1 MEQGN
6 LYRDLLL
13 FSNLYPN
20 RTALKKKGYR
30 LTYRRLINKIDT
42 VSSYLY
48 TLGLKKGDSIFIVSE
63 YKKENL
69 ILFYASIKLGLNIK
83 EINKKEKSLIGS
95 FEKNDEIICII
106 RNKRF
111 VCNDY
116 KCIKWKKLFLFSIN
130 YYLPILNGKNEVNF
144 FNRIHNS
151 LIIGKKSNC
160 SARNYY

>member
-20 RTALKKKGYR
+20 RIALKKNGYR
-30 LTYRRLINKIDT
+30 LTYRKLINRIDT

-48 TLGLKKGDSIFIVSE
+48 TVGLKKGDLIFIVSE

-69 ILFYASIKLGLNIK
+69 ILFYASIKLGLDIK
-83 EINKKEKSLIGS
+83 EIDRKEKSLIGS

-111 VCNDY
+111 VCNDHKY
-116 KCIKWKKLFLFSIN
+116 IKWRKILLFSIN
-130 YYLPILNGKNEVNF
+130 YYLPILNGKNEVRF
-144 FNRIHNS
+144 FNHIHNC

-160 SARNYY
+160 SAKYYY